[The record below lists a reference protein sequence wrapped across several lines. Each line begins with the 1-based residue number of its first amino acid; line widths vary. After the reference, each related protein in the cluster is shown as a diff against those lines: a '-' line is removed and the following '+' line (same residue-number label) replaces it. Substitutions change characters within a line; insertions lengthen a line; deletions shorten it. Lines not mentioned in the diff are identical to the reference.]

1 MTLANSYDK
10 LNALEKK
17 IISLRSRMHELIE
30 VKGDVSAPEIIE
42 ISQILDKVLVQYL
55 KQKSFEQ

>member
-1 MTLANSYDK
+1 MSLANSYDN

-17 IISLRSRMHELIE
+17 IQYLRSRMHELIE
-30 VKGDVSAPEIIE
+30 TNGDISAPEIIE

-55 KQKSFEQ
+55 KQKSFE

>member
-1 MTLANSYDK
+1 MSLANSYDN

-17 IISLRSRMHELIE
+17 IKYLRSRMHELIE
-30 VKGDVSAPEIIE
+30 TNGDISAPEIIE

-55 KQKSFEQ
+55 KQKSFE